1 MNKHYTTLLPAVAIL
16 FISLSQSFA
25 CGYAWISDCSSQV
38 NLQINGVQDSFNT
51 ARCPY
56 GYPLDGT
63 QLGNIQSLALVN
75 ASAITW
81 ESCQNNVSAVFLKY
95 RIYEQGF
102 PASPWQTLSL
112 SQFKQNIEGPYTTR
126 YRHSPVNIS
135 LSNGLIIGK
144 SYILELYFQA
154 EIDTLGDDFLPETS
168 IFQNNSGANYKLGF
182 IYGGATAPPL
192 SLLAHPTPP
201 SCNGGNDGKLS
212 VSTYGN
218 LSGVFYQWSNIN
230 LNFFQQS
237 SLAAGT
243 YGITVSNSLGH
254 SASQNIQ
261 LNQPEPLQAFFSN
274 IQSVGCQNSPGS
286 ATVTPQ
292 GGTPPYTYSWQNGQ
306 QGPTAQF
313 LTGGNWGL
321 TVTDAHNCST
331 STSVNIGSSAQIERS
346 ILADIC
352 AGSSYQI
359 GGQQYNQAGNYTLF
373 LPGNSGC
380 DTTIHLTI
388 NVLTPIE
395 LLTSVPDVTSLSC
408 ANPQTNLCAVQNPAV
423 TYRWTLNS
431 NTVANS
437 PCLSVST
444 GGDYVLTVNWNGCM
458 AEKNVSVSEHF
469 FTPDAN
475 IIGSIQSNCNGFMP
489 SWLSIQTNAYQP
501 TFQWYYQGMLLSTND
516 SCLFLVNEWQ
526 GTVPVLPVVV
536 VTDAYGCSNNNPL
549 NSTQLLEYPVFS
561 LTTFSTDCS
570 SVSSQDGS
578 ASVAI
583 AGGEAPFSILWNNGA
598 TTQVINNLSP
608 GNYCV
613 TVVDNFACS
622 STQCVQVLYPLQTQ
636 SPDRQILKLWPNPAR
651 PGDWIHLK
659 LPQFSTEN
667 NCKVELFDAMGRNYG
682 LLSSRINQSN
692 ECKILLPQPLPP
704 GLYQVRLITS
714 DKMLSTWLHSQ

>member
-16 FISLSQSFA
+16 FISLSRSFA

-102 PASPWQTLSL
+102 PTSPWQTLSL

-144 SYILELYFQA
+144 NYILELYFQA

-168 IFQNNSGANYKLGF
+168 IYQNNSGANYKLGF
-182 IYGGATAPPL
+182 TYGGATAPPL

-237 SLAAGT
+237 SLMAGN

-261 LNQPEPLQAFFSN
+261 LSQPEPLQTVFSN
-274 IQSVGCQNSPGS
+274 IQSVGCQNSLGS

-292 GGTPPYTYSWQNGQ
+292 GGTPPYNYNWQNGQ
-306 QGPTAQF
+306 QSATAQF

-321 TVTDAHNCST
+321 TVTDA
-331 STSVNIGSSAQIERS
+331 
-346 ILADIC
+346 
-352 AGSSYQI
+352 
-359 GGQQYNQAGNYTLF
+359 
-373 LPGNSGC
+373 
-380 DTTIHLTI
+380 
-388 NVLTPIE
+388 
-395 LLTSVPDVTSLSC
+395 
-408 ANPQTNLCAVQNPAV
+408 QT
-423 TYRWTLNS
+423 
-431 NTVANS
+431 
-437 PCLSVST
+437 
-444 GGDYVLTVNWNGCM
+444 
-458 AEKNVSVSEHF
+458 
-469 FTPDAN
+469 
-475 IIGSIQSNCNGFMP
+475 
-489 SWLSIQTNAYQP
+489 
-501 TFQWYYQGMLLSTND
+501 
-516 SCLFLVNEWQ
+516 
-526 GTVPVLPVVV
+526 
-536 VTDAYGCSNNNPL
+536 
-549 NSTQLLEYPVFS
+549 
-561 LTTFSTDCS
+561 
-570 SVSSQDGS
+570 
-578 ASVAI
+578 
-583 AGGEAPFSILWNNGA
+583 
-598 TTQVINNLSP
+598 
-608 GNYCV
+608 
-613 TVVDNFACS
+613 
-622 STQCVQVLYPLQTQ
+622 
-636 SPDRQILKLWPNPAR
+636 
-651 PGDWIHLK
+651 
-659 LPQFSTEN
+659 
-667 NCKVELFDAMGRNYG
+667 
-682 LLSSRINQSN
+682 
-692 ECKILLPQPLPP
+692 
-704 GLYQVRLITS
+704 
-714 DKMLSTWLHSQ
+714 